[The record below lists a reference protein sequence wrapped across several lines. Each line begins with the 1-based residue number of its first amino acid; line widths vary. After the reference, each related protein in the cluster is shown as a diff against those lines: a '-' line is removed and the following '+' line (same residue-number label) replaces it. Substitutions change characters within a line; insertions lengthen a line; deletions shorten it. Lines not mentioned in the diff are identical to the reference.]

1 MKRTVDE
8 KVAYNSKQDTPKAAA
23 YVVGVTLYRNYV
35 KSNDEVKQA
44 TTQLIDSAFKR
55 VHSGRGD
62 EADKALIAGYRD
74 AANERKARKN
84 PLS

>member
-44 TTQLIDSAFKR
+44 TTQLIDRTFKR
-55 VHSGRGD
+55 VHSD
-62 EADKALIAGYRD
+62 AGTKGTR
-74 AANERKARKN
+74 
-84 PLS
+84 L